1 MRDVIWT
8 RSGSKT
14 DCRPLCLH
22 LLPTDLP
29 VSQQSGNPDDVH
41 DDGGDGG
48 DGGGGDDGDDGED
61 GDGGG
66 GDDGDDGEDDGRGG
80 LKRR

>member
-14 DCRPLCLH
+14 NCRPLCLH

-29 VSQQSGNPDDVH
+29 VSQQPGDSDDVH
-41 DDGGDGG
+41 DDGGDGAYLIIVTG
-48 DGGGGDDGDDGED
+48 TMGGA
-61 GDGGG
+61 
-66 GDDGDDGEDDGRGG
+66 RV
-80 LKRR
+80 KIFWQV